1 MADAAPVGPEATESA
16 TPDRIE
22 VRVDGQAQPL
32 DPHAINTGFS
42 ERESATFVV
51 RAPKEAGL
59 RLLIDD
65 APLDQVEPAGAEE
78 TRWKWTPGFYA
89 GEVRARLVEA
99 NGETAETY
107 RLDVSPD
114 TRKVGGDAFEEM
126 VEAIYEFDSA
136 LLLGEAP
143 AKRLMGAI
151 GPTDDP
157 LVLFERLR
165 KRGDDIA
172 LALAAIRREPA
183 TILRPKRRFTPLREV
198 RRADLQTLRA
208 ALHSH
213 SALACLPIAR
223 ERLAKPPKD
232 DANGP
237 EPIFDTPD
245 VERTRD
251 SPANRAA
258 LVMLRALIRRAA
270 SLPGKLAELDGMD
283 DGINLAGQLAERT
296 RILRELERRF
306 RQVERRPP
314 FSEVTRAEITAAG
327 LNAVAAHPLYSRFWQ
342 ISWAALRPG
351 MYGVDRDD
359 LLPLAPTWEI
369 YERWCFVALAKKLE
383 EWTPGFSWGIYGAS
397 GTDKRRAVGR
407 RGHRAV
413 TLRLQSTFS
422 NTRGEPGANGWAV
435 TRERRPDLLLTMEKK
450 GRVTRFVLLDSKYTA
465 KSLLNHVGDTTHKYQ
480 DGLRWGLKALRPS
493 ATLILAPT
501 DRDAPWLAEEP
512 FVREH
517 RVGAI
522 QLRPDSGPPDW
533 LRDFLLERKDAG
545 RASLGATSAIV
556 GGDRDSSRVSTRE
569 ELAAERFTSPIFDSP
584 WYINEDRSTIGW
596 LKQKS
601 TKQKIRILSHH
612 LVVAGTITAHNV
624 AGVSDTPATSPVMRV
639 IDGKVKWQQP
649 MTDEAKL
656 ALLERL
662 SAEAA
667 FDLTVLGPYIGPDS

>member
-1 MADAAPVGPEATESA
+1 MADATQVGSAATVSAAPGPV
-16 TPDRIE
+16 E
-22 VRVDGQAQPL
+22 VRVDGRDEPL
-32 DPHAINTGFS
+32 DPQKSNTGFS
-42 ERESATFVV
+42 ERQKAVFVIG
-51 RAPKEAGL
+51 APKKAGF

-65 APLDQVEPAGAEE
+65 APLDPVEPENAEE

-114 TRKVGGDAFEEM
+114 PRKVGGDAFEEM
-126 VEAIYEFDSA
+126 VEAIYEFDAA

-165 KRGDDIA
+165 KRRDDIA

-232 DANGP
+232 DAGGP

-270 SLPGKLAELDGMD
+270 SLPGRLAELDGMD

-296 RILRELERRF
+296 RILREMERRF

-351 MYGVDRDD
+351 VYGVDRDD

-383 EWTPGFSWGIYGAS
+383 EWLSDWEWKHLGPRGEDRRRFRGRHPDGAS
-397 GTDKRRAVGR
+397 L
-407 RGHRAV
+407 
-413 TLRLQSTFS
+413 TLHLQSTFS
-422 NTRGEPGANGWAV
+422 STKGERSKNGWAV
-435 TRERRPDLLLTMEKK
+435 TRERRPDLLLTIEND
-450 GRVTRFVLLDSKYTA
+450 GDVTRFVLLDSKYTA
-465 KSLLNHVGDTTHKYQ
+465 RNRLNDVGDTVHTYQ
-480 DGLRWGLKALRPS
+480 DGLRWGLTALRPS

-501 DRDAPWLAEEP
+501 TAERAWLAEEP

-517 RVGAI
+517 RVGAVE
-522 QLRPDSGPPDW
+522 LRPDSGPPDW
-533 LRDFLLERKDAG
+533 LRDFLLAPPRP
-545 RASLGATSAIV
+545 
-556 GGDRDSSRVSTRE
+556 
-569 ELAAERFTSPIFDSP
+569 LADP
-584 WYINEDRSTIGW
+584 
-596 LKQKS
+596 
-601 TKQKIRILSHH
+601 
-612 LVVAGTITAHNV
+612 
-624 AGVSDTPATSPVMRV
+624 
-639 IDGKVKWQQP
+639 
-649 MTDEAKL
+649 
-656 ALLERL
+656 
-662 SAEAA
+662 
-667 FDLTVLGPYIGPDS
+667 

>member
-1 MADAAPVGPEATESA
+1 MADAAPAGSA
-16 TPDRIE
+16 AAVSAAPGRIE
-22 VRVDGQAQPL
+22 LRVDGQAEPL
-32 DPHAINTGFS
+32 DPQRPNPGFS
-42 ERESATFVV
+42 ELARVTFV
-51 RAPKEAGL
+51 APAPREAGL

-65 APLDQVEPAGAEE
+65 APLDPVEPEHAHE

-89 GEVRARLVEA
+89 GKVSARLVDA
-99 NGETAETY
+99 SGETVETFG
-107 RLDVSPD
+107 LDVSPD
-114 TRKVGGDAFEEM
+114 PKKVGGAVFEEM
-126 VEAIYEFDSA
+126 VDAIYEFDAA

-165 KRGDDIA
+165 KRADDIA

-183 TILRPKRRFTPLREV
+183 TILRPRRRFTPLREV

-208 ALHSH
+208 ALHSPQ
-213 SALACLPIAR
+213 ALASLPIAR
-223 ERLAKPPKD
+223 ERLAQPPKD
-232 DANGP
+232 DAGGP

-270 SLPGKLAELDGMD
+270 SLPGKLAELEGMD

-351 MYGVDRDD
+351 VYGVDRDD

-413 TLRLQSTFS
+413 TLRLQSTFPS
-422 NTRGEPGANGWAV
+422 TRGEPGANGWAV

-493 ATLILAPT
+493 ATLILTPT
-501 DRDAPWLAEEP
+501 DRDAPWLAKEP

-517 RVGAI
+517 RVGAV

-533 LRDFLLERKDAG
+533 LRDFLL
-545 RASLGATSAIV
+545 
-556 GGDRDSSRVSTRE
+556 
-569 ELAAERFTSPIFDSP
+569 DSP
-584 WYINEDRSTIGW
+584 WYMNEDRTIGW
-596 LKQKS
+596 MKQKS
-601 TKQKIRILSHH
+601 TKQKIRILAQH
-612 LVVAGTITAHNV
+612 LVVAGTITAHDV

-639 IDGKVKWQQP
+639 IDGKVEWQQP

-667 FDLTVLGPYIGPDS
+667 FDLTALGPYIGPDS